1 MQGSRKAGSNEPFS
15 FSSHLLTGDS
25 FSVTYEQMK
34 FFRVIYFPY
43 LLRAI
48 HWGHLIILFI
58 QIKSW
63 TDCKYYLI
71 LF

>member
-15 FSSHLLTGDS
+15 FSSRLLTGES

-34 FFRVIYFPY
+34 FFRVIYLPY
-43 LLRAI
+43 LLRSI